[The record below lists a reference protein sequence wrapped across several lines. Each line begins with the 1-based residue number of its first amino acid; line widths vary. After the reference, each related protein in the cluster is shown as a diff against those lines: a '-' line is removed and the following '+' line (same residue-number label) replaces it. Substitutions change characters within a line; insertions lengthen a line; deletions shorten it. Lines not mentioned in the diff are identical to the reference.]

1 MNIFWICAI
10 VFLLILWII
19 FESLKLAPKWMV
31 SILLVLLVLSYLQ
44 VRDVKY
50 PEPIYITLI
59 CIVLLSF
66 IWNHRDDELIII
78 QEDYSDLVG
87 IKTGSEK
94 NKQFENAIK
103 NERIDFSEPKMQT
116 DTTLG
121 IEDVALLGDE
131 SEDEEIQKKK
141 RTGKSAKEFSPDEAQ
156 RATFQLIDTVEQLK
170 TTMETMEP
178 VLRQGASVLGM
189 FERMKMPA
197 LSELN
202 IPNVPS
208 VNGPADFESMLKVL
222 EKSVHI

>member
-1 MNIFWICAI
+1 
-10 VFLLILWII
+10 
-19 FESLKLAPKWMV
+19 MV